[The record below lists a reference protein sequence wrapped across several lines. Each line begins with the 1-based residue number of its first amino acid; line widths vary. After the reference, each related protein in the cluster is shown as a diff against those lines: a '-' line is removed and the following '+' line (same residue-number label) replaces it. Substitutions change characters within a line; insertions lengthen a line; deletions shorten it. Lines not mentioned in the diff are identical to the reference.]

1 MKEYSA
7 IQEMYYGRRGTNEYI
22 KNSQRYQEIL
32 TEYIEAMEELEAELK
47 KFPKMLALYEKAETL
62 NEEMQAESLDTHYC
76 EGFRFGVLMGLDI
89 AKK

>member
-7 IQEMYYGRRGTNEYI
+7 IQDMYYGRRGTSDYI
-22 KNSQRYQEIL
+22 ENSQKYREVL
-32 TEYIEAMEELEAELK
+32 TKYIEAMEELEAELK
-47 KFPKMLALYEKAETL
+47 KSPNLLALYEKAEAL